1 MEILRRLRACSQVVS
16 FVEVF
21 EAKLYTILVTEHLA
35 GGDLFERLSPPE
47 YRLTEEKCQ
56 IFIRQI
62 LQGGYFEFKHTFLNH
77 SVLFCFFVGVDFI
90 HTKNIIHLDIKPFN
104 ILFSNQVDIIIIVL
118 YI

>member
-21 EAKLYTILVTEHLA
+21 EAKLYTILVTEHLS

-104 ILFSNQVDIIIIVL
+104 ILFSNQVDIIVS